1 MAKDFREWPETQ
13 TTGNRRGNGSRFFDF
28 PPAVTDEGSANGERS
43 IVDAMPDAVQQN
55 RSFVY
60 RHRRELV
67 SAAVVV
73 AVAAI
78 VSGTVLGVRHRVDGQ
93 ETLSSCQQ
101 SVEIYQS
108 NVQRLRKTV
117 KEASQALSI
126 TEEQVQDGDTVK
138 KLKKAVADAEN
149 NKKVTLKCDASA
161 SAGENQASDAALT
174 EATQTLGSNVESVLS
189 AQSAVTKSKTDRDV
203 AVAKADL
210 SNKVL
215 EGQNVM
221 ASSQSSNL
229 TVRQDLS
236 AMLNEAQQIAVASS
250 NDPSLY
256 TNELNKLQ
264 SAIDKYNSTA
274 TQQ

>member
-13 TTGNRRGNGSRFFDF
+13 TTGNKWGNGSRVFDF
-28 PPAVTDEGSANGERS
+28 PPAVTNEESVNGERS
-43 IVDAMPDAVQQN
+43 IVDAMPDAVQQD
-55 RSFVY
+55 RSFAY

-67 SAAVVV
+67 SAVVV
-73 AVAAI
+73 VTVAAI

-93 ETLSSCQQ
+93 KILSSCQQ

-138 KLKKAVADAEN
+138 KLKKAVADADN
-149 NKKVTLKCDASA
+149 NKKITVQCDASA
-161 SAGENQASDAALT
+161 SADANLASDEALT
-174 EATQTLGSNVESVLS
+174 EATQALGSKVESVLS
-189 AQSAVTKSKTDRDV
+189 AQSAVTKSKTERDI

-215 EGQNVM
+215 EGQSVM

-256 TNELNKLQ
+256 TNELSKLQ

-274 TQQ
+274 IQ